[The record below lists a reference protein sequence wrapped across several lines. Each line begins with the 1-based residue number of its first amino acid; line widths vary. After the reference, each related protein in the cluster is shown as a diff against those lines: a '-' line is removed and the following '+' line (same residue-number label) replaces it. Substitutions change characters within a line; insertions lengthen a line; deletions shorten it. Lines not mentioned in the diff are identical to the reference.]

1 MSDTCI
7 EKAGQPEI
15 LEASDGRLTLS
26 VPIRIKRR
34 SGRKLVTL
42 PGGETAPVRPWD
54 RTPSP
59 LQQALAR
66 GYRWLTLLTSGEA
79 ESLKEIAAREGV
91 NPSYVGRMLNLTTLA
106 PDLVATILDDTWPAH
121 VTLLDV
127 AIYPPVLWEEQ
138 RERFLVAADSRM

>member
-1 MSDTCI
+1 
-7 EKAGQPEI
+7 
-15 LEASDGRLTLS
+15 
-26 VPIRIKRR
+26 
-34 SGRKLVTL
+34 VTL
-42 PGGETAPVRPWD
+42 PNGETATARPWD
-54 RTPSP
+54 SAPSP

-66 GYRWLTLLTSGEA
+66 GHRWLVMLTSGEA
-79 ESLKEIAAREGV
+79 ASIKEVAQREGV

-127 AIYPPVLWEEQ
+127 AINPPVLWEEQ